1 MRLVNRREFFRVTAG
16 QRHVVD
22 VDCQRLYMQYVT
34 ALAEGTSDEL
44 LARFSDELLQASEVR
59 LHQHSWVA
67 YSELQ
72 GAVSPL
78 LERFRTRGGV
88 VEYR

>member
-1 MRLVNRREFFRVTAG
+1 MNRRDFFRVSTG
-16 QRHVVD
+16 QKHVLD
-22 VDCQRLYMQYVT
+22 VDCERLYMQYVDSQ
-34 ALAEGTSDEL
+34 AEGTSEEL
-44 LARFSDELLQASEVR
+44 LTRFSDELLRASEVR

-72 GAVSPL
+72 GAVSPM
-78 LERFRTRGGV
+78 LERFRSRGGV

>member
-1 MRLVNRREFFRVTAG
+1 MNRRDFFRVTTG
-16 QRHVVD
+16 QKHVLD
-22 VDCQRLYMQYVT
+22 VDCERLYMQYVDSE
-34 ALAEGTSDEL
+34 AEGTAEEL
-44 LARFSDELLQASEVR
+44 LSRFSDELLRASEVR

-72 GAVSPL
+72 GAVSPM
-78 LERFRTRGGV
+78 LERFRSRGGV

>member
-1 MRLVNRREFFRVTAG
+1 LNRRDFFRVSLG
-16 QRHVVD
+16 QKHVLE
-22 VDCQRLYMQYVT
+22 VDCQRLYMRYVDSR
-34 ALAEGTSDEL
+34 AEGTAEEL
-44 LARFSDELLQASEVR
+44 LARFSEELLRASEVR

-72 GAVSPL
+72 GAVSTL
-78 LERFRTRGGV
+78 LERFRSRGGV

>member
-1 MRLVNRREFFRVTAG
+1 MNRRDFFRVSTG
-16 QRHVVD
+16 QKHVLD
-22 VDCQRLYMQYVT
+22 VDCERLYMQYVDSQ
-34 ALAEGTSDEL
+34 AEGTSEEL
-44 LARFSDELLQASEVR
+44 LTRFSDELLRASEIR

-72 GAVSPL
+72 GVVSPM
-78 LERFRTRGGV
+78 LERFRSRGGL

>member
-1 MRLVNRREFFRVTAG
+1 MNRRDFFRVSTG
-16 QRHVVD
+16 QNHVLD
-22 VDCQRLYMQYVT
+22 VDCERLYMQYVDSE
-34 ALAEGTSDEL
+34 AEGTSEEL
-44 LARFSDELLQASEVR
+44 LTRFSDELLRASEVR

-78 LERFRTRGGV
+78 LERFRSRGGV
-88 VEYR
+88 VEFR

>member
-1 MRLVNRREFFRVTAG
+1 MNRRDFFRVSVG
-16 QRHVVD
+16 QKHVLD
-22 VDCQRLYMQYVT
+22 VDCERLYMKYVDSE
-34 ALAEGTSDEL
+34 AEGTGEEL
-44 LARFSDELLQASEVR
+44 LTRFSDELLRASEVR

-78 LERFRTRGGV
+78 LERFRSRGGV

>member
-1 MRLVNRREFFRVTAG
+1 MNRRDFFRVTTG
-16 QRHVVD
+16 QKHVLD
-22 VDCQRLYMQYVT
+22 VDCERLYMQYVDSE
-34 ALAEGTSDEL
+34 AEGNAEEL
-44 LARFSDELLQASEVR
+44 LSRFSDELLRASEVR

-72 GAVSPL
+72 GAVSPM
-78 LERFRTRGGV
+78 LERFRSRGGV

>member
-1 MRLVNRREFFRVTAG
+1 MNRRDFFRVSLG
-16 QRHVVD
+16 QKHVLD
-22 VDCQRLYMQYVT
+22 VDCQRLYMQYVDSQ
-34 ALAEGTSDEL
+34 AEGTSQEILARLRDEL
-44 LARFSDELLQASEVR
+44 LRASEVR

-72 GAVSPL
+72 GSVSAL
-78 LERFRTRGGV
+78 LERFRSRGGV